1 MAMILSGLDIILNKI
16 IQKSQ
21 NKYKR
26 LVNLDV

>member
-16 IQKSQ
+16 IQNSQ